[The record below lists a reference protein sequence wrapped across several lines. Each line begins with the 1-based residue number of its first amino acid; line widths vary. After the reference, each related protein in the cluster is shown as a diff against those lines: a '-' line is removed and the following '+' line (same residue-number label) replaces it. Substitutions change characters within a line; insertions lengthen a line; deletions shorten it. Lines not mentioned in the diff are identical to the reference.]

1 MLVTGH
7 AAGQEEEQATPT
19 ILSILFHGHGGGAG
33 VMVGPRIRVSA
44 RVVSPPSY
52 SRAGFGG
59 FAFCGSCGTF
69 GTELGRVRI

>member
-44 RVVSPPSY
+44 RVVAPPS
-52 SRAGFGG
+52 
-59 FAFCGSCGTF
+59 
-69 GTELGRVRI
+69 